1 MHLIGQYIW
10 TTKKLS
16 NIYANNN
23 YRNIVG
29 GIIDYD
35 FDVNEDAIEIEMTRP
50 AVPGTTITRKVEKV
64 EDAIEIEMTKPAVPS
79 KGKKM
84 SLGHMWSSGNWA
96 AQ

>member
-1 MHLIGQYIW
+1 MKKLNLMI
-10 TTKKLS
+10 TAKKLS
-16 NIYANNN
+16 NIYANYLN

-50 AVPGTTITRKVEKV
+50 AVPGTIIGSKMEKV
-64 EDAIEIEMTKPAVPS
+64 EDAIDTNTKPVVPS

-84 SLGHMWSSGNWA
+84 SLGHMWSLGN
-96 AQ
+96 